1 MDLGAVYC
9 PTTSSNFATNL
20 LCDLGQVTKPLW
32 ISSVKQGDISSYLTG
47 LL

>member
-1 MDLGAVYC
+1 MDLGTIYC
-9 PTTSSNFATNL
+9 LSASSSFATNL

-32 ISSVKQGDISSYLTG
+32 ISPVKQGDISSYLTG